1 MATINRVCVSVTE
14 AAKMLSISKNLAYDL
29 ARRGEL
35 PGAIRL
41 GQRRIVV
48 SLRQLERLLEG
59 RDDEACK

>member
-1 MATINRVCVSVTE
+1 MATANRVCISVTE